1 MSRRDHT
8 RREFLV
14 QSSIAAAGAW
24 DAPQLLSQSTG
35 EQPTRLRGLTVDA
48 ARVPESLAY

>member
-1 MSRRDHT
+1 MSRDHT

-14 QSSIAAAGAW
+14 QSSMPAAGAFA
-24 DAPQLLSQSTG
+24 APQMLSQSVG